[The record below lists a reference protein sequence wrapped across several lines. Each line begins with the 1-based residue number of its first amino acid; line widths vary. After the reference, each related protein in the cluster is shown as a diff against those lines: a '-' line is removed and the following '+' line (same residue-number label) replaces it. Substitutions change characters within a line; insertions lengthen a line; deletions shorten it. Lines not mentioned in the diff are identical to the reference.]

1 MAAPELDV
9 AMRKRL
15 QTFVHI
21 YDFLTDTVWEDLLNA
36 ELPRR
41 DKIVSL
47 VTHSAK
53 LGLHNASE
61 PTFGMLCVIGLLGRL
76 MHKLYSQ
83 MPIFNR

>member
-36 ELPRR
+36 GASTEGQN
-41 DKIVSL
+41 IVFGHSL
-47 VTHSAK
+47 S
-53 LGLHNASE
+53 
-61 PTFGMLCVIGLLGRL
+61 
-76 MHKLYSQ
+76 
-83 MPIFNR
+83 